1 MYHPNW
7 DVDKVFNDHVHD
19 SMMNVER
26 SNIVPGPMKKGEK
39 GFFFS

>member
-7 DVDKVFNDHVHD
+7 DVDEVFDDPVHD
-19 SMMNVER
+19 SMNEVER
-26 SNIVPGPMKKGEK
+26 ENIVTGPMKKGEK